1 MTCFLLNDP
10 KAVFIHIP
18 KTAGTSVRAMW
29 ATSPVRRCYGHIP
42 ADWQDTV
49 KFAVVRDPAA
59 RFLSAVKM
67 FKYGSTGVDG
77 TGEAPRMPDLN
88 IDQAL
93 DVIEN
98 PRVPFDR
105 IQSHL
110 RGNLKHHLLPQ
121 THPFNCLYLADQI
134 LRQETLEQDIAKLG
148 LVGLGPLPQMRVA
161 VADTNDLNL
170 SKAQRA
176 RLHRIFAED
185 YAQLGYGFDGQIER
199 DVALKCAP
207 EAGVW
212 SLWPAFFSDQDIRVE
227 NANDALPAEN
237 VDLRPFVDDVIVGV
251 PKSTWP
257 ARSDNLVE
265 HFQKIL
271 PECVGQARIAHLA
284 ACCIVVIR
292 KSGGSGAGM
301 ALFHRILA
309 EQSDIVF
316 ADMNS
321 RWLTSVADTLA
332 DHGQN
337 PVQRALGLCASL
349 LSAAVKL
356 SETERLIY
364 AVPRPW
370 PPNARLGD
378 DGVMYDGV
386 ISFWG
391 ENGDM
396 IENLLERVAKS
407 IDLDPIGGQLVSE
420 MTSRILRHD
429 TVFRRS
435 GELSG
440 RPDVPHIS
448 QELRA
453 RLYRIAHKHL

>member
-18 KTAGTSVRAMW
+18 KTAGKSVRAMW
-29 ATSPVRRCYGHIP
+29 ATPAVRRSYGHIP
-42 ADWQDTV
+42 PDWQDTI
-49 KFAVVRDPAA
+49 KFAVVRDPEA

-77 TGEAPRMPDLN
+77 TGEAPRMPDLDV
-88 IDQAL
+88 DQAL
-93 DVIEN
+93 DVIDN

-110 RGNLKHHLLPQ
+110 RGNLKRHLMPQ
-121 THPFNCLYLADQI
+121 THPFNCLHLADHV
-134 LRQETLEQDIAKLG
+134 LRQETLKQDISKLG
-148 LVGLGPLPQMRVA
+148 LAGLSPLLQMRLGVA
-161 VADTNDLNL
+161 ETGDLTLNEG
-170 SKAQRA
+170 QRA
-176 RLHRIFAED
+176 RLHRLFADD
-185 YAQLGYGFDGQIER
+185 YAQLGYGFDGQIAR
-199 DVALKCAP
+199 DVAVKRPPAT
-207 EAGVW
+207 GVW
-212 SLWPAFFSDQDIRVE
+212 PLWPAFFSDRDIRLE
-227 NANDALPAEN
+227 NASDALPADD
-237 VDLRPFVDDVIVGV
+237 VDLRPFVEDVIAGV

-257 ARSDNLVE
+257 ARSDNLIE
-265 HFQKIL
+265 HFHKLL
-271 PECVGQARIAHLA
+271 PECIGQARIAHLA

-292 KSGGSGAGM
+292 RSKGREGL

-309 EQSDIVF
+309 QHSDVVF

-337 PVQRALGLCASL
+337 PAQRALGLCASL
-349 LSAAVKL
+349 LSGAVKL
-356 SETERLIY
+356 AETERLIY

-370 PPNARLGD
+370 PPKARLGE
-378 DGVMYDGV
+378 DGVMFDGV

-391 ENGDM
+391 QNGDM
-396 IENLLERVAKS
+396 IENLLERVTKS
-407 IDLDPIGGQLVSE
+407 VDLDPIGGQLVLE

-435 GELSG
+435 AELSG
-440 RPDVPHIS
+440 VPDVPYIS
-448 QELRA
+448 QDLRA
-453 RLYRIAHKHL
+453 RLNRIARKHL